1 MNISELFLL
10 IVIVYLITTFLL
22 LKVIKTVTP
31 DLVKDN
37 FVVLFACTPILNT
50 MLLMILVIVYLA
62 GWLNGYIKHIKHNK

>member
-31 DLVKDN
+31 DLAKDN
-37 FVVLFACTPILNT
+37 FVILFACTPILNT

-62 GWLNGYIKHIKHNK
+62 GWLKGFIKHIKRNN